1 MRRQLTT
8 TARIG
13 LTEGMPFVKIA
24 RLADVPPDSAI
35 EVIVGQEPYAICNAG
50 GSIHALSGV
59 CLHQGGPIGQGQIR
73 DGSVICP
80 WHMWE
85 YDCRTGQND
94 FDPAMRLATYEVK
107 VEGEDILLQVP

>member
-1 MRRQLTT
+1 M
-8 TARIG
+8 
-13 LTEGMPFVKIA
+13 
-24 RLADVPPDSAI
+24 
-35 EVIVGQEPYAICNAG
+35 EVTVGENQYAICNVG

-59 CLHQGGPIGQGQIR
+59 CLHQGGPIGQGQIQGGR
-73 DGSVICP
+73 VICP

-94 FDPAMRLATYEVK
+94 FDPDMRLATYEVK